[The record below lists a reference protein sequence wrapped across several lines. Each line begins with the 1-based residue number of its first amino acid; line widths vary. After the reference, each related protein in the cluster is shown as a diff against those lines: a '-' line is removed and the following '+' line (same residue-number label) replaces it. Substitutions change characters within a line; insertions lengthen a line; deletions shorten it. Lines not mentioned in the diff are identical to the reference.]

1 MAIIK
6 LSATEKRRLSVFFT
20 CLVLAVIA
28 WLAVTL
34 SRTYNFKVKQVL
46 AYKNAPK
53 KRAFHSLQSDTV
65 EVTVKGTGWQMLFSK
80 MNSIGPAIKVDLS
93 SLEYEDYVLLSEQVK
108 AINKTKAY
116 KHEIVAFEPDTLYFD
131 FSHRRV
137 KRVPV
142 QLAMSLKYQQQFA
155 QSDGIIINPRYVT
168 ISGPSN
174 VIDKITSWKTDSLKA
189 TGVSENINTRVK
201 LVPVK
206 EGNIGI
212 YPNSVQVKIPVSE
225 FTEKTVEVPVTLVNN
240 REYYRVNVLPKKVKV
255 TFTTTLNKYAE
266 MNEEFFEAQAD
277 LNMWKS
283 YGYKMLPVKVTKLP
297 DYCRLVKIEPQNIDF
312 IVKK

>member
-1 MAIIK
+1 MPIIK
-6 LSATEKRRLSVFFT
+6 LSATEKRRVSVFVT
-20 CLVLAVIA
+20 CLVLAVVA
-28 WLAVTL
+28 WLVVTF

-65 EVTVKGTGWQMLFSK
+65 DVTVKGTGWQMLVSK
-80 MNSIGPAIKVDLS
+80 MNNMNSAIKVDLR
-93 SLEYEDYVLLSEQVK
+93 SLEYQDYLLLSEQIR
-108 AINKTKAY
+108 AINRSKVY
-116 KHEIVAFEPDTLYFD
+116 KHEIVAFDPDTLYFD

-142 QLAMSLKYQQQFA
+142 QLAMKLKYEQQFS
-155 QSDGIIINPRYVT
+155 QSDDIIITPRYIT

-189 TGVSENINTRVK
+189 ENVSESISTRIK
-201 LVPVK
+201 LAPVK

-212 YPNSVQVKIPVSE
+212 YPNSVQVKIPVAE
-225 FTEKTVEVPVTLVNN
+225 FTEKTIEVPVKLVNN
-240 REYYRVNVLPKKVKV
+240 REYYRVNLLPKKVKV
-255 TFTTTLNKYAE
+255 TFTTALNKYAG
-266 MNEEFFEAQAD
+266 MNEEYFEAEAD

-283 YGYKMLPVKVTKLP
+283 YGYKMLPVKITQLP
-297 DYCRLVKIEPQNIDF
+297 DYCRVVKIEPQNVDF
-312 IVKK
+312 IIKK

>member
-1 MAIIK
+1 MPIIK
-6 LSATEKRRLSVFFT
+6 LSATEKRRVSVFVT

-28 WLAVTL
+28 WLVVTF

-65 EVTVKGTGWQMLFSK
+65 DVIVKDTGWQMLFSK
-80 MNSIGPAIKVDLS
+80 MNSMNPAIKVDLQ
-93 SLEYEDYVLLSEQVK
+93 SLEYEDYILLSEQVK
-108 AINKTKAY
+108 AINKSKEY
-116 KHEIVAFEPDTLYFD
+116 PHEIVSFNPDTLYFD

-142 QLAMSLKYQQQFA
+142 QLAMSLKYQHQFA
-155 QSDGIIINPRYVT
+155 QSDDIIVKPRYVT

-189 TGVSENINTRVK
+189 EDVNESINIRIK
-201 LVPVK
+201 LAPVK

-212 YPNSVQVKIPVSE
+212 YPNSVQVQIPVNE
-225 FTEKTVEVPVTLVNN
+225 FTEKTISVPVTLVNN
-240 REYYRVNVLPKKVKV
+240 TEYYNVNILPKKVKV
-255 TFTTTLNKYAE
+255 TFTTSLNKYAE
-266 MNEEFFEAQAD
+266 MTEEYFEAQAD
-277 LNMWKS
+277 LNMWKH
-283 YGYKMLPVKVTKLP
+283 YGYKVLPIKVTKLP
-297 DYCRLVKIEPQNIDF
+297 DFCRVVKIEPQNVDF
-312 IVKK
+312 IIKK

>member
-1 MAIIK
+1 MPIIK
-6 LSATEKRRLSVFFT
+6 LSATEKRRVSVFVT
-20 CLVLAVIA
+20 CLVLAVVA
-28 WLAVTL
+28 WLVVTF

-65 EVTVKGTGWQMLFSK
+65 DVTVKGTGWQMLSSK
-80 MNSIGPAIKVDLS
+80 MNSMNPAVKVDLRA
-93 SLEYEDYVLLSEQVK
+93 LEYQDYLLLSEQIR
-108 AINKTKAY
+108 AINRSKEY
-116 KHEIVAFEPDTLYFD
+116 PQEIVSFDPDTLYFD

-142 QLAMSLKYQQQFA
+142 KLSMKLKYQQQFE
-155 QSDGIIINPRYVT
+155 QSDHIIITPRYVT

-189 TGVSENINTRVK
+189 EDVNESINTRIK

-225 FTEKTVEVPVTLVNN
+225 FTEKTIEVPLKLVNN
-240 REYYRVNVLPKKVKV
+240 TNYYNVNLLPKKVKV
-255 TFTTTLNKYAE
+255 TFTTALNKYVG
-266 MNEEFFEAQAD
+266 MNEEFFEAEAD
-277 LNMWKS
+277 LSMWKN
-283 YGYKMLPVKVTKLP
+283 YGYKMLPVKITQLP
-297 DYCRLVKIEPQNIDF
+297 DFCRIVKIEPQNVDF
-312 IVKK
+312 IIKK

>member
-6 LSATEKRRLSVFFT
+6 LSATERRRVSVFFT
-20 CLVLAVIA
+20 CLVLAVVA
-28 WLAVTL
+28 WIAVTF

-65 EVTVKGTGWQMLFSK
+65 DVTVKGTGWQMLFSK
-80 MNSIGPAIKVDLS
+80 MNNTNPAIKVDLR
-93 SLEYEDYVLLSEQVK
+93 SLEYQDYLLLSEQVK
-108 AINKTKAY
+108 AINKSKEY
-116 KHEIVAFEPDTLYFD
+116 QHEIVGFDPDTLYFD
-131 FSHRRV
+131 FSHRSV

-142 QLAMSLKYQQQFA
+142 QLAKSLKYQKQFD
-155 QSDGIIINPRYVT
+155 QSDDIIIKPRYVT

-174 VIDKITSWKTDSLKA
+174 VIDKINFWKTDSLKA
-189 TGVSENINTRVK
+189 TNISESINRRIK

-212 YPNSVQVKIPVSE
+212 YPNSVQVQVPVNE
-225 FTEKTVEVPVTLVNN
+225 FTEKTIEVPVVLVNN
-240 REYYRVNVLPKKVKV
+240 TNYYNVNILPKKVKL

-266 MNEEFFEAQAD
+266 MSEEYFEAQAD
-277 LNMWKS
+277 LNMWKQ
-283 YGYKMLPVKVTKLP
+283 YGYKMLPVKITKLP
-297 DYCRLVKIEPQNIDF
+297 DYCRIVKIEPQNIDF
-312 IVKK
+312 IIKK